1 MTGTHTTD
9 QPGPSGPADDLT
21 GRVVLVIGG
30 GRGIGAAVVEGFAR
44 RGAHVV
50 AADTDRLPSAYNHYR
65 STATTGFAEAR
76 ALADTLG
83 GKGLAVTAARADAT
97 DEDDVRALYRG
108 IADGPGRLDTVVNA
122 FGVTHV
128 SPVERMEL
136 AEFRQVVSGNLDGVF
151 LSSREALPLLR
162 ASGGGSIVNFSSVS
176 GRTGFAKVAHYCAAK
191 FGVVGF
197 TAALAQEVAKENI
210 RVNAVCPGIVRSNM
224 WRYLLSEFTRPGES
238 EDACWER
245 MRTMIP
251 QREFQTP
258 EDIAGLVLYLA
269 SAPRVTGQ
277 AVSVDGGMT
286 AP

>member
-1 MTGTHTTD
+1 MTSNDRGTRLAG
-9 QPGPSGPADDLT
+9 QVAL
-21 GRVVLVIGG
+21 VVGG
-30 GRGIGAAVVEGFAR
+30 GRGIGAAVVETLAR
-44 RGAHVV
+44 NGARVV

-65 STATTGFAEAR
+65 STAVTGYAEAR
-76 ALADTLG
+76 ELAVRLAAEG
-83 GKGLAVTAARADAT
+83 MAVTAAEVDAT
-97 DEDDVRALYRG
+97 DEDAVRRLYQG
-108 IADGPGRLDTVVNA
+108 VADGPGRLDTVVNA

-136 AEFRQVVSGNLDGVF
+136 AEFRHVVSGNLDGVF

-176 GRTGFAKVAHYCAAK
+176 GRSGFAKVAHYCAAK

-210 RVNAVCPGIVRSNM
+210 RVNAVCPGMVRTGM
-224 WRYLLSEFTRPGES
+224 WDYLLSEFVRPGET
-238 EDACWER
+238 EDECWER
-245 MRTMIP
+245 MRAMVP

-258 EDIAGLVLYLA
+258 EDIADLVLYLA
-269 SAPRVTGQ
+269 AAPRVTGQ
-277 AVSVDGGMT
+277 AISVDGGMT

>member
-1 MTGTHTTD
+1 MTKEHDTN
-9 QPGPSGPADDLT
+9 AT
-21 GRVVLVIGG
+21 GQVALVIGG
-30 GRGIGAAVVEGFAR
+30 GRGIGAAVVEAFAR
-44 RGAHVV
+44 CGAQVV
-50 AADTDRLPSAYNHYR
+50 AADTDRLPSTFNHYR
-65 STATTGFAEAR
+65 STAVTGFTEAR
-76 ALADTLG
+76 ELAAKLTAD
-83 GKGLAVTAARADAT
+83 GLDVSAAEVDAT
-97 DEDDVRALYRG
+97 NEDAVRRLYQE

-136 AEFRQVVSGNLDGVF
+136 AEFRHVVSGNLDGVF

-176 GRTGFAKVAHYCAAK
+176 GRSGFAKVSHYCAAK

-224 WRYLLSEFTRPGES
+224 WRYLLSEFVRPGET
-238 EDACWER
+238 EDECWER
-245 MRTMIP
+245 MRTMVP

-258 EDIAGLVLYLA
+258 DDIAGLVLYLA
-269 SAPRVTGQ
+269 SARRVTGQ
-277 AVSVDGGMT
+277 AISVDGGMS

>member
-1 MTGTHTTD
+1 MTTD
-9 QPGPSGPADDLT
+9 HDAPLT
-21 GRVVLVIGG
+21 GRVALVVGG
-30 GRGIGAAVVEGFAR
+30 GRGIGAAVVEAFAR

-50 AADTDRLPSAYNHYR
+50 AADTDRLPSAFNHYR
-65 STATTGFAEAR
+65 STAVTGWTEAR
-76 ALADTLG
+76 DLADRLTA
-83 GKGLAVTAARADAT
+83 KGLSVTAAEVDAT
-97 DEDDVRALYRG
+97 DEEAVRALYAG

-136 AEFRQVVSGNLDGVF
+136 TEFRHVVSGNLDGVF

-162 ASGGGSIVNFSSVS
+162 SSGGGSIVNFSSVS
-176 GRTGFAKVAHYCAAK
+176 GRSGFAKVAHYCAAK

-224 WRYLLSEFTRPGES
+224 WRYLLSEFVRPGES
-238 EDACWER
+238 EEECWER
-245 MRTMIP
+245 MRSMIP

-258 EDIAGLVLYLA
+258 DDIAGLVLYLA
-269 SAPRVTGQ
+269 SAARVTGQ
-277 AVSVDGGMT
+277 AISVDGGMT

>member
-1 MTGTHTTD
+1 MTTL
-9 QPGPSGPADDLT
+9 DDTSLT
-21 GRVVLVIGG
+21 GRVALVIGG
-30 GRGIGAAVVEGFAR
+30 GRGIGAAVAEAFAL
-44 RGAHVV
+44 RGARVV
-50 AADTDRLPSAYNHYR
+50 AADTDRLPSTFNHYR
-65 STATTGFAEAR
+65 STAVTGYTEAR
-76 ALADTLG
+76 ELADRLTA
-83 GKGLAVTAARADAT
+83 KGLDVTAAEVDAT
-97 DEDDVRALYRG
+97 DEEAVRRLYTG

-128 SPVERMEL
+128 SPVESMEL
-136 AEFRQVVSGNLDGVF
+136 AEFRHVVSGNLDGVF
-151 LSSREALPLLR
+151 LSSRAALPLLR

-176 GRTGFAKVAHYCAAK
+176 GRSGFAKVAHYCAAK

-224 WRYLLSEFTRPGES
+224 WQYLLSEFVRPGET
-238 EDACWER
+238 EEECWER
-245 MRTMIP
+245 MRSMVP

-277 AVSVDGGMT
+277 AISVDGGMS